1 MVILLCSVCRARFLL
16 STHVVLAIRGTL
28 VYLSQRPTHSGSIF
42 RLLLKIAVGL
52 PRSCDSSQFLQG
64 FGPNRINESI
74 STSLMITPKIHVV
87 NFVLLFMR
95 ARFPLC
101 SRISEGQVSASRYLS
116 LR

>member
-28 VYLSQRPTHSGSIF
+28 LYLSQRPTHSGSIF

-64 FGPNRINESI
+64 LGPNILEKRVEFGTKS
-74 STSLMITPKIHVV
+74 VD
-87 NFVLLFMR
+87 
-95 ARFPLC
+95 
-101 SRISEGQVSASRYLS
+101 
-116 LR
+116 